1 MTCIK
6 RPIFIESD
14 KICISLEPIIFVLH
28 SSWPAVNN
36 VRNPENLFS
45 GIIYGTFVALCS
57 VCVYFPPV
65 SFDGIV
71 SRKQTSLFLF
81 LSSRRKSNSFF
92 ALIKNHFLFFAHY
105 LHDQKNIFFLLMKFN
120 FIIYSSCVSMKKNAK
135 QSFTFEDLKMLYYML
150 QWCYRLL

>member
-28 SSWPAVNN
+28 SSWPAFNN

-65 SFDGIV
+65 SFDGIF
-71 SRKQTSLFLF
+71 SRKLTSLFLF

-92 ALIKNHFLFFAHY
+92 ALIKNHFCS
-105 LHDQKNIFFLLMKFN
+105 LHIICMIKRTFSFYWWNLISLYTALVYQWKKMQNKASLLK
-120 FIIYSSCVSMKKNAK
+120 I
-135 QSFTFEDLKMLYYML
+135 
-150 QWCYRLL
+150 